1 METVKEQANN
11 EILMDPPL
19 YLQVINFYMNM
30 LVERS
35 KSPHLPS
42 VYTFN
47 TFFFP
52 KLRSSGYSTVRRWTK
67 KVDIFSVD
75 IILVPVHLGV
85 HWCLSVSHSVVRQMK
100 TSCFHLEPV
109 LLCSG
114 MLK

>member
-1 METVKEQANN
+1 
-11 EILMDPPL
+11 
-19 YLQVINFYMNM
+19 MNM

-52 KLRSSGYSTVRRWTK
+52 KLRTSGYSAVRRWTK

-85 HWCLSVSHSVVRQMK
+85 HWCLSVSHTARHKK
-100 TSCFHLEPV
+100 TKCLDPEPV
-109 LLCSG
+109 LQVIYVY
-114 MLK
+114 